1 MEEAFMIKQLMTWL
15 SNMMK
20 WEMYQQDNM
29 TTILQGLYFIM
40 RILKAIAD

>member
-20 WEMYQQDNM
+20 SEMYQQDNV

>member
-1 MEEAFMIKQLMTWL
+1 
-15 SNMMK
+15 MMK
-20 WEMYQQDNM
+20 SEMYQQDNM

>member
-20 WEMYQQDNM
+20 SEMYQQDNM